1 MAYNSFLDSNT
12 NVENTKIN
20 IKKVILTFKLV
31 MRQIEIH
38 LMDANSFLAKL
49 KKHFLEAFNKKCET
63 SNVNENYN
71 DLINNLQ
78 NFINLLVEAIHSYC
92 YFNYFPLFLKNQNLI
107 TKDNIKQFT
116 ITHVFNEDKLFKL
129 LYNENIKMNSFIE
142 NALSKKYD
150 LISDWKIEDFCI
162 SKKFLLNMQT
172 IDYLQANNK
181 ISETKS
187 NITEDPIIIDIDSPN
202 RQIIQL
208 VNESFI
214 RNNVDVNSFSS
225 LNDGKHDDSNYN
237 QYKIMKK
244 TLILSKKNC
253 VNLGSKEQTNPTI
266 FGSSINK
273 LKKISDYQSPI
284 HKLKTIIETAADIMC
299 NIKNFY
305 EKNGFEF
312 DGIIES
318 DEIMCIFIYICSKA
332 QIPFLYS
339 QCTLIESFLS
349 QNHSNSISG
358 YYLVTLKACLLCIAE
373 ENFILNFNK
382 EVLGNC

>member
-1 MAYNSFLDSNT
+1 MAYNSILNSST
-12 NVENTKIN
+12 NIEDRKIN
-20 IKKVILTFKLV
+20 VKKVILTFKLV
-31 MRQIEIH
+31 MSQIEIH
-38 LMDANSFLAKL
+38 LMNPNSFLAKL
-49 KKHFLEAFNKKCET
+49 KLHFLDAFNKRCEE
-63 SNVNENYN
+63 SNAIENYSE
-71 DLINNLQ
+71 LINNLQ
-78 NFINLLVEAIHSYC
+78 MFINLLVEATYSFC

-107 TKDNIKQFT
+107 TKENIKQFT
-116 ITHVFNEDKLFKL
+116 ITHIFNGEKLFKL
-129 LYNENIKMNSFIE
+129 LYNINKKRNSFIE
-142 NALSKKYD
+142 NALTKKYE
-150 LISDWKIEDFCI
+150 LISHWKIKDFCV
-162 SKKFLLNMQT
+162 SKKFLLNRET
-172 IDYLQANNK
+172 VELLKANNK
-181 ISETKS
+181 ILETKS
-187 NITEDPIIIDIDSPN
+187 NNTDDPIIIEFDSPN
-202 RQIIQL
+202 RHIIQL
-208 VNESFI
+208 ENE
-214 RNNVDVNSFSS
+214 RYTRKNGDVNSFLSM
-225 LNDGKHDDSNYN
+225 NDGKNTDEISCN
-237 QYKIMKK
+237 QYKIMKQ
-244 TLILSKKNC
+244 TLILTKKNYN
-253 VNLGSKEQTNPTI
+253 NLGNKEQTNII

-299 NIKNFY
+299 NIKHFY

-382 EVLGNC
+382 EV